1 MCTYVQELIKRI
13 DADCIDTV
21 LSDHMFVSK
30 LLALSMSEIYV

>member
-1 MCTYVQELIKRI
+1 VQELIKRI

-30 LLALSMSEIYV
+30 LLAEIYV